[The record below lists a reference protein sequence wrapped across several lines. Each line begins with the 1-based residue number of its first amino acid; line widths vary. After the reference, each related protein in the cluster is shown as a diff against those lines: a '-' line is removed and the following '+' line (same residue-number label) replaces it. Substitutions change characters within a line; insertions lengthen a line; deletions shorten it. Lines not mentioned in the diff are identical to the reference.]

1 MFAGLLADLQ
11 PYFCAAHRSTTSKD
25 LNLMRQPNPI
35 IGNSPRAKV
44 HDQEYQSDNK
54 ILLLNRMMIL
64 ALGLIIL

>member
-1 MFAGLLADLQ
+1 MFPDW
-11 PYFCAAHRSTTSKD
+11 
-25 LNLMRQPNPI
+25 NIPI
-35 IGNSPRAKV
+35 QSCQQAPRAKV